1 MSRQM
6 KRIQAREERR
16 AQRTTDQRRAER
28 EELMRGRRRTS
39 PREFLREVRQELKK
53 VAWPGRREVVAYTLV
68 VLVATTVLTAIVF
81 GLDYVFGRLVFAI
94 FGS

>member
-1 MSRQM
+1 M

-28 EELMRGRRRTS
+28 EELMRGRRRTA
-39 PREFLREVRQELKK
+39 PREFLGEVRQELKK
-53 VAWPGRREVVAYTLV
+53 VAWPGRREVTAYTLV
-68 VLVATTVLTAIVF
+68 VLVATAVLTTIVF